1 MALIAQIVFWTCIA
15 AVAYNYVG
23 YPIVLL
29 LLSTLYQAKS
39 DLLFLLRRTPRRA
52 ARAQAEANWPSVA
65 IIISAYNEEAIIEAR
80 VKNAL
85 EIAYPAERFEIL
97 IGLDSPT
104 DGTADVLN
112 HMTVSHVNVFHFQE
126 RRGKLAV
133 ISDLAQRTTA
143 DILVFTDA
151 NTMFQP
157 DCVANLARH
166 FSNPKVGA
174 VSGEEIRV
182 GGAAIDA
189 GAEGLY
195 WRYES
200 ALKFLES
207 RTQLLHS
214 ANGGVYAIRR
224 ELFDPP
230 PNLIVE
236 DFQIPVDLRFHGHRI
251 VYDPDAIA
259 VEEIAPT
266 FHSQFER
273 RVRLGAGNYQTL
285 FGHLEYLNPFKG
297 GVAFAYWSHRVL
309 RWLGPF
315 FMITALI
322 CNLLLLKSLW
332 YSGLLATQV
341 VFYGLA
347 LGGYW
352 AKKKGKA
359 PGICKGPLYFCSMN
373 TAYLFGFLRY
383 CSGRQT
389 VAWKVTPRQVGS
401 VALPITTERV
411 MNQESMQA
419 TEKLSKG

>member
-1 MALIAQIVFWTCIA
+1 MALIPRIVFWACVA
-15 AVAYNYVG
+15 AIAYNYLG

-29 LLSTLYQAKS
+29 ALSTLYQAKS

-52 ARAQAEANWPSVA
+52 ARAEAKASWPSVA
-65 IIISAYNEEAIIEAR
+65 IVISAYNEEAIIEAR

-85 EIAYPAERFEIL
+85 GIDYPPDRFEIL
-97 IGLDSPT
+97 IGLDSPS
-104 DGTADVLN
+104 DGTAAVLREI
-112 HMTVSHVNVFHFQE
+112 TAPRLRIFHFQE

-166 FSNPKVGA
+166 FSNPKIGA
-174 VSGEEIRV
+174 ASGEEIRV

-224 ELFDPP
+224 ELFNPP

-236 DFQIPVDLRFHGHRI
+236 DFQIPLDLRFQGHRI
-251 VYDPDAIA
+251 VYDPDAVA

-285 FGHLEYLNPFKG
+285 FGRLEYLNPFKG
-297 GVAFAYWSHRVL
+297 GAAFAYWSHRVL
-309 RWLGPF
+309 RWLAPF
-315 FMITALI
+315 FMITAFV
-322 CNLLLLKSLW
+322 CNMLLLRNPW
-332 YSGLLATQV
+332 YAGLLGLQIL
-341 VFYGLA
+341 FYGLA
-347 LGGYW
+347 LLGYW
-352 AKKKGKA
+352 AKKRGKA

-373 TAYLFGFLRY
+373 TAFVFGFLRY
-383 CSGRQT
+383 CSGRQA
-389 VAWKVTPRQVGS
+389 VAWKVTPRQVRS
-401 VALPITTERV
+401 VALPT
-411 MNQESMQA
+411 QQ
-419 TEKLSKG
+419 KQG